1 MKENVTSQMIKEL
14 RERTGVGMSKC
25 KDALVRAEG
34 SIEKAIEILRKEGM
48 ASAVKKEGRE
58 VKEGFIRA
66 FEMDRAISLV
76 EINSETDFVAQ
87 NEKFKTFL
95 SDIAEQIAVSKISS
109 KEDLLRAKFIRD
121 EAVTVD
127 EYRNLLVQ
135 KFGEN
140 IQIKRLELIEKCEN
154 CSYGIYTHMLGKI
167 VTVVEVEGSQES
179 GKVAKE
185 IAMHVAA
192 ESPDYLKPEDVEK
205 RVLEKEKE
213 IARSQIKG
221 KPEEIIEKIV
231 EGKMRSFYESSCLLN
246 QKYVKDP
253 SMTVE
258 KFLKI
263 EGDRENKTLNVKRFW
278 YWKVGQ

>member
-1 MKENVTSQMIKEL
+1 MKENITSQMIKEL

-34 SIEKAIEILRKEGM
+34 SIDKAIEILRKEGM

-66 FEMDRAISLV
+66 FETDGAISLV

-95 SDIAEQIAVSKISS
+95 SDLAEQIAISKISS
-109 KEDLLRAKFIRD
+109 REELLKSKFIRD

-140 IQIKRLELIEKCEN
+140 IQIKKLEVIEKCEN
-154 CSYGIYTHMLGKI
+154 CSYGVYTHMLGKI
-167 VTVVEVEGSQES
+167 VTVVEIEGSQES
-179 GKVAKE
+179 QGLAKE
-185 IAMHVAA
+185 ISMHVAA
-192 ESPDYLKPEDVEK
+192 ASPEYF
-205 RVLEKEKE
+205 
-213 IARSQIKG
+213 S
-221 KPEEIIEKIV
+221 
-231 EGKMRSFYESSCLLN
+231 
-246 QKYVKDP
+246 
-253 SMTVE
+253 
-258 KFLKI
+258 
-263 EGDRENKTLNVKRFW
+263 
-278 YWKVGQ
+278 